1 MQVTVVRCKLSAHP
15 EIFYLHSLQQMPS
28 ISFVLKSFCFCML
41 LIWCCS
47 CVWGKTV
54 QIHIFQVTQE
64 VERKKES
71 EVTQLCPTLCDP
83 LDCVACHAPSSMGF
97 SRQEYWSELSF
108 PSPGYLPDSGI
119 IPRFP
124 ALQEDSTVSATRKAQ
139 EVEVTFKR
147 PLQYF

>member
-1 MQVTVVRCKLSAHP
+1 MYEEKQ
-15 EIFYLHSLQQMPS
+15 Y
-28 ISFVLKSFCFCML
+28 KSVF
-41 LIWCCS
+41 
-47 CVWGKTV
+47 
-54 QIHIFQVTQE
+54 FQVTQE

-71 EVTQLCPTLCDP
+71 EVTQLCPTLCDS

-97 SRQEYWSELSF
+97 SRQEYWSGLSF
-108 PSPGYLPDSGI
+108 PSPGSLPDSGI

-124 ALQEDSTVSATRKAQ
+124 ALQEESTVAATREAQ